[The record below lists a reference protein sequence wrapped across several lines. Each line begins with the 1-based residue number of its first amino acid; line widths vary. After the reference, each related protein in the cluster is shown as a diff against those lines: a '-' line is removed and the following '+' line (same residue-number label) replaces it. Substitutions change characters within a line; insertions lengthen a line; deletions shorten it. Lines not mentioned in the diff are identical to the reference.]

1 MRTSLAGVAAIVA
14 AGGLVAL
21 AARGIADD
29 GATTGTPSA
38 GPGLE
43 RMAVE
48 RVPARRARRGSG
60 SRRQAL
66 TYFEVP
72 TPLEVPPQ
80 TEIAVE
86 LSRCPRGSKAVT
98 GYFEPERPG
107 TFLDQSR
114 PVLST
119 SRMWAIGAFNS
130 TSAPD
135 RVTFGL
141 VCRSR
146 VK

>member
-1 MRTSLAGVAAIVA
+1 MRRTIAGTVAIVA

-21 AARGIADD
+21 AA
-29 GATTGTPSA
+29 TGLAGEREDPAGGSA
-38 GPGLE
+38 AIESE
-43 RMAVE
+43 RAAVE
-48 RVPARRARRGSG
+48 RVPPRLAPRGSG
-60 SRRQAL
+60 TRKQAL

-72 TPLEVPPQ
+72 TPLEVPPK
-80 TEIAVE
+80 TEVAVE
-86 LSRCPRGSKAVT
+86 LSKCPKGSKAVT
-98 GYFEPERPG
+98 GYFKPEQPG

-119 SRMWAIGAFNS
+119 SRMWAIGAYNS
-130 TSAPD
+130 TDAAD

-141 VCRSR
+141 VCLSK